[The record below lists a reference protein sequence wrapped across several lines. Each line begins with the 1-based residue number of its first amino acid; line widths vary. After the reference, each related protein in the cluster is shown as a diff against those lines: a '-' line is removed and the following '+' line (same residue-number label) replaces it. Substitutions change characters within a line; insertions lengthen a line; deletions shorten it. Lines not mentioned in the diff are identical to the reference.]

1 MLLASLTNIS
11 EHQNFDFNLIQTC
24 WDTMIK
30 INCKN
35 KNHIFT
41 IISRNLKIDWALF
54 TAAFIRMRLSFKCG
68 LHSNSVFIRMR
79 LTFEHDKLY
88 SLKNYWPLFAAAYI
102 RMRPIFECGLYWR
115 AAYNCEITVLC
126 FKVKEQGKTT
136 FKLKMCTLI
145 YLSFF
150 GQITLVF

>member
-1 MLLASLTNIS
+1 MLASLTNIS

-54 TAAFIRMRLSFKCG
+54 TAAFIRMRFKFECG
-68 LHSNSVFIRMR
+68 LYSNAVFIRMR

-88 SLKNYWPLFAAAYI
+88 SLKKLLATFC
-102 RMRPIFECGLYWR
+102 CGLYSNASYIWER
-115 AAYNCEITVLC
+115 LTIVKLQYCASKSKN
-126 FKVKEQGKTT
+126 KVGQ
-136 FKLKMCTLI
+136 
-145 YLSFF
+145 LSNSKCA
-150 GQITLVF
+150 L